1 MNDRY
6 GNYPIEI
13 NNLFN
18 LLTIKIKSI
27 KIGVIKINIQK
38 NYIDLTFKT
47 VNENTSS
54 TLIQMVQ
61 ENLIKMKSPLT
72 IQMKNIEN
80 KDLFFTINLFFKKLG
95 L

>member
-1 MNDRY
+1 MA
-6 GNYPIEI
+6 
-13 NNLFN
+13 
-18 LLTIKIKSI
+18 
-27 KIGVIKINIQK
+27 
-38 NYIDLTFKT
+38 
-47 VNENTSS
+47 
-54 TLIQMVQ
+54 Q